1 MFRRPSSQKHKVT
14 MKQKEVTVYLR
25 QRGERESV
33 IKRRMAKMNRLM
45 KLYDYTKKSS
55 VFVRLLD
62 DAVLPDKRD

>member
-1 MFRRPSSQKHKVT
+1 

-45 KLYDYTKKSS
+45 KLYGFTKKSS

>member
-1 MFRRPSSQKHKVT
+1 